1 MGKLKLYLPCKIL
14 GFCSEVAEV
23 CVLLGYDVASLCNC
37 FSVFLD
43 HYVVSKCQEPQ
54 LPSDMT
60 SYPRSIK
67 LSATSPINILFE
79 PSKGGRELIC
89 IDAIKHHTLQEKLN
103 CVSEKI
109 IFFGYITKY

>member
-1 MGKLKLYLPCKIL
+1 MPCKIL

-23 CVLLGYDVASLCNC
+23 CVLLGNDVASLCNW
-37 FSVFLD
+37 FSIFLD

-60 SYPRSIK
+60 SYPRRTK
-67 LSATSPINILFE
+67 PSAASPINILFK
-79 PSKGGRELIC
+79 PSKGGREFIC
-89 IDAIKHHTLQEKLN
+89 ADVIKRHTLQAKLN
-103 CVSEKI
+103 YVSEKI